1 MGSQAAHDEQALAR
15 PPGDRRH
22 PAETAKRVV
31 VPPPQRVTTLGKQ
44 RSEDAGADA
53 GQREQDGRVGR
64 RWRRLWLGLGGRVRV
79 FRRCG
84 LGELVHQSVEL
95 APRVTELPVRCVLM
109 GRGPVQCWSSLPS
122 NLRPCRLRY
131 SFLVLTFAG
140 WVNRHQDD
148 LIDYLR
154 EENRV
159 LREHLGPRPL
169 RLTDAQRRRLAV
181 RGHKLGRRVLTQV
194 AGIVTP
200 DTILRWYRR
209 LIAKKYDGSARRRRG
224 RPMTRQDVAE
234 LVVRMAVDNPR
245 WGYTRIRGALSNLGH
260 TIARTTVKRILHD
273 HGVDPAPERSRHMPW
288 KTFLQAPWEGRTACD
303 LFTVEVLT
311 LAGLQRYLVFFVTA
325 LQSRRVTI
333 AGIPPQPYGAWM
345 EQQARNLT
353 DPVDGCLRRAR
364 YLMHDRD
371 PLSTRGFGEILE
383 GGGVQPIRLPPKS
396 PNLNA
401 YAERFVRS
409 MKEECLSR
417 VVPLGEGHLRLL
429 VGEYVD
435 HDHRERHH
443 QGLDNQLLQRPP
455 PPVSL
460 AADVQRRERL
470 GGWLNFYHREA
481 A

>member
-1 MGSQAAHDEQALAR
+1 MPPAL
-15 PPGDRRH
+15 
-22 PAETAKRVV
+22 
-31 VPPPQRVTTLGKQ
+31 Q
-44 RSEDAGADA
+44 
-53 GQREQDGRVGR
+53 
-64 RWRRLWLGLGGRVRV
+64 
-79 FRRCG
+79 
-84 LGELVHQSVEL
+84 
-95 APRVTELPVRCVLM
+95 
-109 GRGPVQCWSSLPS
+109 
-122 NLRPCRLRY
+122 
-131 SFLVLTFAG
+131 FLVLTFAG

-288 KTFLQAPWEGRTACD
+288 KTFLQAHWEGLAACD

-311 LAGLQRYLVFFVTA
+311 LAGAQGSGRPGSLLTLAPHRSGRAGSAASGSSTDSFATR
-325 LQSRRVTI
+325 RRVP
-333 AGIPPQPYGAWM
+333 AGPGSQAMATAIPKA
-345 EQQARNLT
+345 
-353 DPVDGCLRRAR
+353 CLASSAIRC
-364 YLMHDRD
+364 RD
-371 PLSTRGFGEILE
+371 VETG
-383 GGGVQPIRLPPKS
+383 
-396 PNLNA
+396 PNLGVLAVFPSNGA
-401 YAERFVRS
+401 TCRCPLPS
-409 MKEECLSR
+409 TGSR
-417 VVPLGEGHLRLL
+417 
-429 VGEYVD
+429 
-435 HDHRERHH
+435 
-443 QGLDNQLLQRPP
+443 GLNSPASAVL
-455 PPVSL
+455 
-460 AADVQRRERL
+460 
-470 GGWLNFYHREA
+470 
-481 A
+481 